1 MSSHSRET
9 SPEGFSKAVPHLA
22 PLAEA
27 DELSRS
33 VELALAAKEGDRDAL
48 SELLERY
55 EQRVYRIARIRMGAR
70 IRRIL
75 AGLFDSGD
83 IVQNAYIVAMRKIRD
98 LELESHASIIQWL
111 SRIVQNQVRDAL
123 DYAQAERR
131 AKDREVPIDQLSAGA
146 DPIDL
151 VARAPRPLDIVSDTE
166 LGEIYDHCVEAL
178 DHDLR
183 EVILLREY
191 SGGSWE
197 FIAREL
203 GRPSAHATEE
213 LYRRARRALIPHL
226 RKYLAF

>member
-1 MSSHSRET
+1 MSSNT
-9 SPEGFSKAVPHLA
+9 KGTPAGGFGATVPHLA
-22 PLAEA
+22 PLLEPK
-27 DELSRS
+27 ELERS
-33 VELALAAKEGDRDAL
+33 VELALAAKEGDRVAMG
-48 SELLERY
+48 ELLRRY

-111 SRIVQNQVRDAL
+111 TRIVQNQVRDAL
-123 DYAQAERR
+123 DHAQAQRR
-131 AKDREVPIDQLSAGA
+131 AQDKEVRIDQVPVGTE
-146 DPIDL
+146 PIDL
-151 VARAPRPLDIVSDTE
+151 IASTPQPLEIVSDRE
-166 LGEIYDHCVEAL
+166 LGEIYDRCVEAL
-178 DHDLR
+178 EHDQR